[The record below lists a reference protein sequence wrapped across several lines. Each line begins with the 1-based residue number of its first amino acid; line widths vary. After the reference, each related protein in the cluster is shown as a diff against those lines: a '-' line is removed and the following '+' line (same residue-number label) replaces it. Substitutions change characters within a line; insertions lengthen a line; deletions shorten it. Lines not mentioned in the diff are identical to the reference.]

1 MHMTGDSLRAA
12 SSAALLEA
20 ATDWLFRLQAEP
32 ADAALRQAHRDWLA
46 ADAAHLQ
53 AWLAVQHTWS
63 VTGRMKIDVVD
74 TAEMA
79 LFMPVRHTAR
89 RQTRILAAVTA
100 LAACA
105 ALALLG
111 PRILLHFDSDAV
123 TATAENTIM
132 QLADGST
139 ITLGGAS
146 AFRADVGGSSGRR
159 ATLLRGEAH
168 FQIAP
173 DRQRPF
179 VIDAGPVQVTVVG
192 TAFDVTL
199 DAQSV
204 SVAVASGVVDV
215 RSGEMATARL
225 TAGERVAIAH
235 GTGQATL
242 ARIAPED
249 VGAWRLQR
257 LVLHDLPL
265 PEAIARL
272 SRYYRGEIV
281 VLADGLQ
288 RQRISGVFDLDDPAR
303 ALRGMLAAGGPAMR
317 DVQIRQYTPY
327 LIVLNK

>member
-1 MHMTGDSLRAA
+1 MTDTSV
-12 SSAALLEA
+12 STPVLEA

-46 ADAAHLQ
+46 ADAAHLR
-53 AWLAVQHTWS
+53 AWLAVQQTWS
-63 VTGRMKIDVVD
+63 VTGRMKTDLATIAD
-74 TAEMA
+74 AA
-79 LFMPVRHTAR
+79 LFRPQRKPPR
-89 RQTRILAAVTA
+89 RQTRILAVVTA

-111 PRILLHFDSDAV
+111 PRILLQLESDAV
-123 TATAENTIM
+123 TATAENTVL

-139 ITLGGAS
+139 VTLGGAS
-146 AFRADVGGSSGRR
+146 ALRADVGGSGGRR

-199 DAQSV
+199 DAQSI

-215 RSGEMATARL
+215 RAGDAVPARL
-225 TAGERVAIAH
+225 TAGERVAIAR
-235 GTGQATL
+235 GSGAATL

-249 VGAWRLQR
+249 VGAWRQQR

-272 SRYYRGEIV
+272 GRYYRGEIV
-281 VLADGLQ
+281 VLAEGLD

-303 ALRGMLAAGGPAMR
+303 ALRGMLAAGGPTLR
-317 DVQIRQYTPY
+317 DLQIRQYTPY

>member
-1 MHMTGDSLRAA
+1 MHMTDTSF
-12 SSAALLEA
+12 SAPVLEA

-32 ADAALRQAHRDWLA
+32 ADAALRQAHRDWIA

-53 AWLAVQHTWS
+53 AWLAVQQTWS
-63 VTGRMKIDVVD
+63 VTGRMKTAMVD
-74 TAEMA
+74 TAEVA
-79 LFMPVRHTAR
+79 VFMQRKATSRRRPV
-89 RQTRILAAVTA
+89 LAAITA
-100 LAACA
+100 LAACV

-111 PRILLHFDSDAV
+111 PRILLHLDSDAV
-123 TATAENTIM
+123 TASAENTVLH
-132 QLADGST
+132 LADGST
-139 ITLGGAS
+139 VTLGGAS
-146 AFRADVGGSSGRR
+146 AVRADVSGSHHRH
-159 ATLLRGEAH
+159 AALLRGEAH

-179 VIDAGPVQVTVVG
+179 LIDAGPVQVTVVG

-199 DAQSV
+199 DAQTV

-215 RSGEMATARL
+215 RAGDAAPARL
-225 TAGERVAIAH
+225 TAGERVAIAR
-235 GTGQATL
+235 GSGAATL

-249 VGAWRLQR
+249 VGAWRQQR

-272 SRYYRGEIV
+272 GRYYRGEIV
-281 VLADGLQ
+281 VFAEGLD

-303 ALRGMLAAGGPAMR
+303 ALRGMLAAGGPALR
-317 DVQIRQYTPY
+317 EVQIRQYTPY

>member
-1 MHMTGDSLRAA
+1 MTADSFRTPV
-12 SSAALLEA
+12 LET

-32 ADAALRQAHRDWLA
+32 ADATLRQAHRDWLA
-46 ADAAHLQ
+46 ADVAHLQ

-63 VTGRMKIDVVD
+63 VTGRMKSDVVD
-74 TAEMA
+74 TAEVA
-79 LFMPVRHTAR
+79 LFRPPRQTAR
-89 RQTRILAAVTA
+89 RQTRIFAAVTA
-100 LAACA
+100 LAACV

-111 PRILLHFDSDAV
+111 PRILLHLESDAV
-123 TATAENTIM
+123 TASAENTVL

-139 ITLGGAS
+139 VTLGGAS
-146 AFRADVGGSSGRR
+146 AVRADVGGSGGRR

-199 DAQSV
+199 DAQTV

-215 RSGEMATARL
+215 RAGDAASARL
-225 TAGERVAIAH
+225 TAGERVAIARS
-235 GTGQATL
+235 TGVATL

-249 VGAWRLQR
+249 VGAWRQQR

-272 SRYYRGEIV
+272 GRYHRGEIV
-281 VLADGLQ
+281 TLAEGLE
-288 RQRISGVFDLDDPAR
+288 RQRISGVFDLDDPSR
-303 ALRGMLAAGGPAMR
+303 ALRSMLAAGGPALR

>member
-1 MHMTGDSLRAA
+1 M
-12 SSAALLEA
+12 LEA
-20 ATDWLFRLQAEP
+20 ATDWLFRLQGEP

-53 AWLAVQHTWS
+53 AWLAVQQTWN
-63 VTGRMKIDVVD
+63 VTGRMKPEMTDR
-74 TAEMA
+74 AEVTPFTPSLKA
-79 LFMPVRHTAR
+79 AR
-89 RQTRILAAVTA
+89 RQTRIFAAVTV

-105 ALALLG
+105 ALALFG
-111 PRILLHFDSDAV
+111 PRILLHLESDAV
-123 TATAENTIM
+123 TATAENTTL

-139 ITLGGAS
+139 VTLGGDS
-146 AFRADVGGSSGRR
+146 ALRADVGGSSGRH

-199 DAQSV
+199 DAQTV
-204 SVAVASGVVDV
+204 RVAVASGVVDV
-215 RSGEMATARL
+215 RAGDAVPARL
-225 TAGERVAIAH
+225 TAGERVAIARSS
-235 GTGQATL
+235 GASTL
-242 ARIAPED
+242 ARVAPED
-249 VGAWRLQR
+249 VGAWRQRR

-272 SRYYRGEIV
+272 GRYHRGEIV
-281 VLADGLQ
+281 TLAEGLD
-288 RQRISGVFDLDDPAR
+288 RQRISGVFDLEDPAR
-303 ALRGMLAAGGPAMR
+303 ALRSMLAAGGPALR
-317 DVQIRQYTPY
+317 EVQIRQYTPY

>member
-1 MHMTGDSLRAA
+1 MTADSFRTPV
-12 SSAALLEA
+12 LEA
-20 ATDWLFRLQAEP
+20 ATDWLFRLQAAP

-53 AWLAVQHTWS
+53 AWLAVQQTWT
-63 VTGRMKIDVVD
+63 VTGRMKPD
-74 TAEMA
+74 MA
-79 LFMPVRHTAR
+79 GSAAVAPFTPSRKGAR
-89 RQTRILAAVTA
+89 RQTRIFAAVAA

-111 PRILLHFDSDAV
+111 PRILLHLDSDAA
-123 TATAENTIM
+123 TATAENTVLH
-132 QLADGST
+132 LADGST
-139 ITLGGAS
+139 VTLGGDS
-146 AFRADVGGSSGRR
+146 AVRADVAGSHHRR

-215 RSGEMATARL
+215 RAGDAAPARL
-225 TAGERVAIAH
+225 AAGERVAIAR
-235 GTGQATL
+235 GTGAATL
-242 ARIAPED
+242 ARVAPED
-249 VGAWRLQR
+249 VGAWRQQR

-272 SRYYRGEIV
+272 GRYHRGEIV
-281 VLADGLQ
+281 TLAEGLE
-288 RQRISGVFDLDDPAR
+288 RQRISGVFDLEDPAR
-303 ALRGMLAAGGPAMR
+303 ALRGMLAAGGPALR